1 MVTIIDSPC
10 GRGKTTYAINY
21 INERP
26 SDNFVY
32 ITPFL
37 KEVERVIEQTKFNG
51 ADKRFVQ
58 PANLGNGK
66 MDSLI
71 DLVHNNKDIAST
83 HSLFSN
89 CPIDIINPIKMGHYT
104 LILDEVMSVVEVLT
118 EINSSDIQTMLD
130 AGLISI
136 DNKTRKMIWLKDS
149 YNGHKFADIK
159 KRCENNNIYVV
170 NNVAIIWTFP
180 VEIFEAFD
188 NVVICTYM
196 FDCQIQKYYYDMY
209 NVAYTKKSIVN
220 GELVDYIEQ
229 KDNLDKIILLND
241 EHKINKIGIGKND
254 LSKSWYIK
262 HKDDIK
268 TLQNN
273 IYNYVSHLAPMLANT
288 KVKSKDIIWTTFKD
302 YKTKL
307 SSKGYSRS
315 FIPCNSRSTN
325 EYMDRFVVVY
335 PINVFV
341 NPIIVKFFEANGVKI
356 NQDDYALS
364 EMIQFIYR
372 SRIRQNKPIYCY
384 IPSIRMRQLLYNYIT
399 SSMPT
404 A

>member
-37 KEVERVIEQTKFNG
+37 KEVERVIDKTRFNG
-51 ADKRFVQ
+51 TDKRFVQ

-71 DLVHNNKDIAST
+71 NLFHNNKDIAST

-89 CPIDIINPIKMGHYT
+89 CSQSVADNIRIGHYT
-104 LILDEVMSVVEVLT
+104 LILDEVMSVVEVLS

-130 AGLISI
+130 AGLIVI
-136 DNKTRKMIWLKDS
+136 NPKTRQMIWVKDD

-188 NVVICTYM
+188 DVIICTYM

-229 KDNLDKIILLND
+229 KDSLDKLHILDN
-241 EHKINKIGIGKND
+241 HKINHVGDGKYD
-254 LSKSWYIK
+254 LSKSWYEK
-262 HKDDIK
+262 HKSNLK
-268 TLQNN
+268 VLQNN
-273 IYNYVSHLAPMLANT
+273 IYNYVSYLSPILAGT
-288 KVKSKDIIWTTFKD
+288 KVKSKDVIWTTFKD

-307 SSKGYSRS
+307 KGKGYANS
-315 FIPCNSRSTN
+315 FIPCNSRATN
-325 EYMDRFVVVY
+325 EYMNSFVVVY
-335 PINVFV
+335 PINIFV
-341 NPIIVKFFEANGVKI
+341 NPIVKQFFTNNGVEV
-356 NQDDYALS
+356 DEDGYALS
-364 EMIQFIYR
+364 ELIQFIYR
-372 SRIRQNKPIYCY
+372 SRIRQNQHIYCY
-384 IPSIRMRQLLYNYIT
+384 IPSVRMRSLLYNYM
-399 SSMPT
+399 MP
-404 A
+404 

>member
-37 KEVERVIEQTKFNG
+37 KEVERVIDKTKFNG
-51 ADKRFVQ
+51 TDKRFVQ

-71 DLVHNNKDIAST
+71 NLFHNNKDIAST

-89 CPIDIINPIKMGHYT
+89 CSQSVADNIRIGHYT
-104 LILDEVMSVVEVLT
+104 LILDEVMSVVEVLS

-130 AGLISI
+130 AGLIVI
-136 DNKTRKMIWLKDS
+136 NPKTRQMIWVKDD

-188 NVVICTYM
+188 DVIICTYM

-209 NVAYTKKSIVN
+209 NVAYIKKSIVN

-229 KDNLDKIILLND
+229 KDSLDKLHILDN
-241 EHKINKIGIGKND
+241 HKINHVGDGKYD
-254 LSKSWYIK
+254 LSKSWYEK
-262 HKDDIK
+262 HKSNLK
-268 TLQNN
+268 VLQNN
-273 IYNYVSHLAPMLANT
+273 IYNYVGHLAPILANT
-288 KVKSKDIIWTTFKD
+288 KVKSKDVIWTTFKD

-307 SSKGYSRS
+307 KGKGYANS
-315 FIPCNSRSTN
+315 FIPCNSRATN
-325 EYMDRFVVVY
+325 EYMNSFVVVY
-335 PINVFV
+335 PINIFV
-341 NPIIVKFFEANGVKI
+341 NPIVKQFFTNNGVEI
-356 NQDDYALS
+356 DEDGYALS
-364 EMIQFIYR
+364 ELIQFIYR
-372 SRIRQNKPIYCY
+372 SRIRQNQHIYCY
-384 IPSIRMRQLLYNYIT
+384 IPSVRMRSLLYNYM
-399 SSMPT
+399 MP
-404 A
+404 

>member
-66 MDSLI
+66 MNSLI
-71 DLVHNNKDIAST
+71 NLFHNNKDIVST
-83 HSLFSN
+83 HSLFSKCSQSVADN
-89 CPIDIINPIKMGHYT
+89 IRIGHYT
-104 LILDEVMSVVEVLT
+104 LILDEVMSVVEVL
-118 EINSSDIQTMLD
+118 NLKKSDIPTMLD
-130 AGLISI
+130 AELVRI
-136 DNKTRKMIWLKDS
+136 DEKTNKLIWLKGDYDGA
-149 YNGHKFADIK
+149 YNEIK
-159 KRCENNNIYVV
+159 ERCENNNIYVV
-170 NNVAIIWTFP
+170 SGVAIVWTFP

-188 NVVICTYM
+188 DVIICTYM
-196 FDCQIQKYYYDMY
+196 FDCQLQKYYYDMY

-229 KDNLDKIILLND
+229 KDSLDKLHILDNN
-241 EHKINKIGIGKND
+241 KINHVGDGKYD
-254 LSKSWYIK
+254 LSKSWYEN
-262 HKDDIK
+262 HKK
-268 TLQNN
+268 NLKMLQNN
-273 IYNYVSHLAPMLANT
+273 IYNYVRNFAPILAGT
-288 KVKSKDIIWTTFKD
+288 KIKSKDVIWTTFKD
-302 YKTKL
+302 YQTKL
-307 SSKGYSRS
+307 KGKGYANS
-315 FIPCNSRSTN
+315 FIPCNSRATN
-325 EYMDRFVVVY
+325 EYMDSFVVVY
-335 PINVFV
+335 PINIFV
-341 NPIIVKFFEANGVKI
+341 NPIVKQFFTNNGVEI
-356 NQDDYALS
+356 NEDGYALS
-364 EMIQFIYR
+364 ELIQFIYR
-372 SRIRQNKPIYCY
+372 SRIRQNQHIYCY
-384 IPSIRMRQLLYNYIT
+384 IPSLRMRQLLYNYIT

>member
-71 DLVHNNKDIAST
+71 NLFHNNRDIVST
-83 HSLFSN
+83 HSLFSKCSQSVADN
-89 CPIDIINPIKMGHYT
+89 IRIGHYT
-104 LILDEVMSVVEVLT
+104 LILDEVMSVVEVL
-118 EINSSDIQTMLD
+118 NLKKSDIPTMLD
-130 AGLISI
+130 AELVRI
-136 DNKTRKMIWLKDS
+136 DEKTNKLIWLKGDYDGA
-149 YNGHKFADIK
+149 YNEIK
-159 KRCENNNIYVV
+159 ERCENNNIYVV
-170 NNVAIIWTFP
+170 SGVAIVWTFP

-188 NVVICTYM
+188 NVIICTYM
-196 FDCQIQKYYYDMY
+196 FDCQLQKYYYDMY
-209 NVAYTKKSIVN
+209 NVPYTKKSIVN

-229 KDNLDKIILLND
+229 KDSLDKLHILDNN
-241 EHKINKIGIGKND
+241 KINHVGDGKYD
-254 LSKSWYIK
+254 LSKSWYEK
-262 HKDDIK
+262 HKK
-268 TLQNN
+268 NLKMLQNN
-273 IYNYVSHLAPMLANT
+273 IYNYVHNFAPKLAGT
-288 KVKSKDIIWTTFKD
+288 KIKSKDIIWTTFKD
-302 YKTKL
+302 YQTKL
-307 SSKGYSRS
+307 KGKGYANS
-315 FIPCNSRSTN
+315 FIPCNSRATN
-325 EYMDRFVVVY
+325 EYMDSFVVVY
-335 PINVFV
+335 PINIFV
-341 NPIIVKFFEANGVKI
+341 NPIVKQFFTNNGVEI
-356 NQDDYALS
+356 NEDGYALS
-364 EMIQFIYR
+364 ELIQFIYR
-372 SRIRQNKPIYCY
+372 SRIRQNQHIYCY
-384 IPSIRMRQLLYNYIT
+384 IPSLRMRQLLYNYIT

>member
-51 ADKRFVQ
+51 VAKRFVQ

-71 DLVHNNKDIAST
+71 NLFHNNKDIAST

-89 CPIDIINPIKMGHYT
+89 CSQSVADNIRIGHYT
-104 LILDEVMSVVEVLT
+104 LILDEVMSVVEVLS

-130 AGLISI
+130 AGLIVI
-136 DNKTRKMIWLKDS
+136 NPKTRQMIWVKDD

-188 NVVICTYM
+188 NVIICTYM

-229 KDNLDKIILLND
+229 KDSLDKLHILDN
-241 EHKINKIGIGKND
+241 HKINHVGDGKYD
-254 LSKSWYIK
+254 LSKSWYEK
-262 HKDDIK
+262 HKSNLK
-268 TLQNN
+268 VLQNN
-273 IYNYVSHLAPMLANT
+273 IYNYVHNFAPTLSCS
-288 KVKSKDIIWTTFKD
+288 KVKSKDVIWTTFKD

-307 SSKGYSRS
+307 KGKGYANS
-315 FIPCNSRSTN
+315 FIPCNSRATN
-325 EYMDRFVVVY
+325 EYMNSFVVVY
-335 PINVFV
+335 PINIFV
-341 NPIIVKFFEANGVKI
+341 NPIVKQFFTNNGVEI
-356 NQDDYALS
+356 DEDGYALS
-364 EMIQFIYR
+364 ELIQFVYR
-372 SRIRQNKPIYCY
+372 SRIRQNQHIYCY
-384 IPSIRMRQLLYNYIT
+384 IPSVRMRSLLYNYM
-399 SSMPT
+399 MP
-404 A
+404 

>member
-71 DLVHNNKDIAST
+71 NLFHNNRDIVST
-83 HSLFSN
+83 HSLFSKCSQSVADN
-89 CPIDIINPIKMGHYT
+89 IRIGHYT
-104 LILDEVMSVVEVLT
+104 LILDEVMSVVEVL
-118 EINSSDIQTMLD
+118 NLKKSDIPTMLD
-130 AGLISI
+130 AELVRI
-136 DNKTRKMIWLKDS
+136 DEKTNKLIWLKGDYDGA
-149 YNGHKFADIK
+149 YNEIK
-159 KRCENNNIYVV
+159 ERCENNNIYVV
-170 NNVAIIWTFP
+170 SGVAIVWTFP

-188 NVVICTYM
+188 NVIICTYM
-196 FDCQIQKYYYDMY
+196 FDCQLQKYYYDMY
-209 NVAYTKKSIVN
+209 NVPYTKKSIVN

-229 KDNLDKIILLND
+229 KDSLDKLHILDNN
-241 EHKINKIGIGKND
+241 KINHVGDGKYD
-254 LSKSWYIK
+254 LSKSWYEK
-262 HKDDIK
+262 HKK
-268 TLQNN
+268 NLKMLQNN
-273 IYNYVSHLAPMLANT
+273 IYNYVHNFAPMLANT
-288 KVKSKDIIWTTFKD
+288 KVKSKDVIWTTFKD
-302 YKTKL
+302 YQTKL
-307 SSKGYSRS
+307 KGKGYANS
-315 FIPCNSRSTN
+315 FIPCNSRATN
-325 EYMDRFVVVY
+325 EYMNSFVVVY
-335 PINVFV
+335 PINIFV
-341 NPIIVKFFEANGVKI
+341 NPIVKQFFTNNGVEI
-356 NQDDYALS
+356 NEDGYALS
-364 EMIQFIYR
+364 ELIQFIYR
-372 SRIRQNKPIYCY
+372 SRIRQNQHIYCY
-384 IPSIRMRQLLYNYIT
+384 IPSLRMRSLLYNYIT

>member
-71 DLVHNNKDIAST
+71 NLFHNNRDIVST
-83 HSLFSN
+83 HSLFSKCSQSVADN
-89 CPIDIINPIKMGHYT
+89 IRIGHYT
-104 LILDEVMSVVEVLT
+104 LILDEVMSVVEVL
-118 EINSSDIQTMLD
+118 NLKKSDIPTMLD
-130 AGLISI
+130 AGLVRI
-136 DNKTRKMIWLKDS
+136 DEKTNKLIWLKSDYDGA
-149 YNGHKFADIK
+149 YNEIK
-159 KRCENNNIYVV
+159 ERCENNNIYVV
-170 NNVAIIWTFP
+170 NNVAIVWTFP

-188 NVVICTYM
+188 NVIICTYM
-196 FDCQIQKYYYDMY
+196 FDCQLQKYYYDMY

-229 KDNLDKIILLND
+229 KDSLDKLHILDNN
-241 EHKINKIGIGKND
+241 KINHVGDGKYD
-254 LSKSWYIK
+254 LSKSWYEK
-262 HKDDIK
+262 HKK
-268 TLQNN
+268 NLKMLQNN
-273 IYNYVSHLAPMLANT
+273 IYNYVHNFAPMLANT
-288 KVKSKDIIWTTFKD
+288 KVKSKDVIWTTFKD
-302 YKTKL
+302 YKAKL
-307 SSKGYSRS
+307 KGKGYANS
-315 FIPCNSRSTN
+315 FIPCNSRATN
-325 EYMDRFVVVY
+325 EYMNSFVVVY
-335 PINVFV
+335 PINIFV
-341 NPIIVKFFEANGVKI
+341 NPIVKQFFTNNGVEI
-356 NQDDYALS
+356 DEDGYALS
-364 EMIQFIYR
+364 ELVQFVYR
-372 SRIRQNKPIYCY
+372 SRIRQNQHIYCY
-384 IPSIRMRQLLYNYIT
+384 IPSLRMRSLLYNYIT

>member
-37 KEVERVIEQTKFNG
+37 KEVERVIDKTKFNG
-51 ADKRFVQ
+51 TDKRFVQ

-71 DLVHNNKDIAST
+71 NLFHNNKDIAST

-89 CPIDIINPIKMGHYT
+89 CSQSVADNIRIGHYT
-104 LILDEVMSVVEVLT
+104 LILDEVMSVVEVLS

-130 AGLISI
+130 ASLIVI
-136 DNKTRKMIWLKDS
+136 NPKTRQMIWVKDD

-170 NNVAIIWTFP
+170 NNVAIVWTFP

-188 NVVICTYM
+188 DVIICTYM
-196 FDCQIQKYYYDMY
+196 FDCQLQKYYYDMY

-229 KDNLDKIILLND
+229 KDSLDKLHILDN
-241 EHKINKIGIGKND
+241 HKINHVGDGKYD
-254 LSKSWYIK
+254 LSKSWYEK
-262 HKDDIK
+262 HKSNLK
-268 TLQNN
+268 VLQNN
-273 IYNYVSHLAPMLANT
+273 IYNYVSYLSPILAGT
-288 KVKSKDIIWTTFKD
+288 KVKSKDVIWTTFKD

-307 SSKGYSRS
+307 KGKGYANS
-315 FIPCNSRSTN
+315 FIPCNSRATN
-325 EYMDRFVVVY
+325 EYMNSFVVVY
-335 PINVFV
+335 PINIFV
-341 NPIIVKFFEANGVKI
+341 NPIVKQFFTNNGVEV
-356 NQDDYALS
+356 DEDGYALS
-364 EMIQFIYR
+364 ELIQFVYR
-372 SRIRQNKPIYCY
+372 SRIRQNQHIYCY
-384 IPSIRMRQLLYNYIT
+384 IPSVRMRSLLYNYM
-399 SSMPT
+399 MP
-404 A
+404 

>member
-26 SDNFVY
+26 TDNFVY

-71 DLVHNNKDIAST
+71 NLFHNNRDIVST
-83 HSLFSN
+83 HSLFSKCSQSVADN
-89 CPIDIINPIKMGHYT
+89 IRIGHYT
-104 LILDEVMSVVEVLT
+104 LILDEVMSVVEVL
-118 EINSSDIQTMLD
+118 NLKKSDIPTMLD
-130 AGLISI
+130 AELVRI
-136 DNKTRKMIWLKDS
+136 DEKTNKLIWLKSDYDGA
-149 YNGHKFADIK
+149 YNEIK
-159 KRCENNNIYVV
+159 ERCENNNIYVV
-170 NNVAIIWTFP
+170 SGVAIVWTFP

-188 NVVICTYM
+188 NVIICTYM
-196 FDCQIQKYYYDMY
+196 FDCQLQKYYYDMY

-229 KDNLDKIILLND
+229 KDNLDKLILLD
-241 EHKINKIGIGKND
+241 DGHKINKIGIGKND

-273 IYNYVSHLAPMLANT
+273 IYNYVSNLAPMLANT

-302 YKTKL
+302 YKAKL
-307 SSKGYSRS
+307 SGKGYSRS

-384 IPSIRMRQLLYNYIT
+384 IPSLRMRQLLYNYIT

>member
-37 KEVERVIEQTKFNG
+37 KEVERVIDKTRFNG
-51 ADKRFVQ
+51 TDKRFVQ

-71 DLVHNNKDIAST
+71 NLFHNNKDIAST

-89 CPIDIINPIKMGHYT
+89 CSQSVADNIRIGHYT
-104 LILDEVMSVVEVLT
+104 LILDEVMSVVEVLS

-130 AGLISI
+130 AGLIVI
-136 DNKTRKMIWLKDS
+136 NPKTRQMIWVKDD

-188 NVVICTYM
+188 DVIICTYM

-229 KDNLDKIILLND
+229 KDSLDKLHILDN
-241 EHKINKIGIGKND
+241 HKINHVGDGKYD
-254 LSKSWYIK
+254 LSKSWYEK
-262 HKDDIK
+262 HKSNLK
-268 TLQNN
+268 VLQNN
-273 IYNYVSHLAPMLANT
+273 IYNYVSYLSPILAGT
-288 KVKSKDIIWTTFKD
+288 KVKSKDVIWTTFKD

-307 SSKGYSRS
+307 KGKGYANS
-315 FIPCNSRSTN
+315 FIPCNSRATN
-325 EYMDRFVVVY
+325 EYMNSFVVVY
-335 PINVFV
+335 PINIFV
-341 NPIIVKFFEANGVKI
+341 NPIVKQFFTNNGVEI
-356 NQDDYALS
+356 DEDGYALS
-364 EMIQFIYR
+364 ELIQFIYR
-372 SRIRQNKPIYCY
+372 SRIRQNQHIYCY
-384 IPSIRMRQLLYNYIT
+384 IPSVRMRSLLYNYM
-399 SSMPT
+399 MP
-404 A
+404 

>member
-37 KEVERVIEQTKFNG
+37 KEVERVIDKTKFNG
-51 ADKRFVQ
+51 TDKRFVQ

-71 DLVHNNKDIAST
+71 NLFHNNKDIAST

-89 CPIDIINPIKMGHYT
+89 CSQSVADNIRIGHYT
-104 LILDEVMSVVEVLT
+104 LILDEVMSVVEVLS

-130 AGLISI
+130 ASLIVI
-136 DNKTRKMIWLKDS
+136 NPKTRKMIWVKDD

-188 NVVICTYM
+188 DVIICTYM
-196 FDCQIQKYYYDMY
+196 FDCQLQKYYYDMY

-229 KDNLDKIILLND
+229 KDSLDKLHILDN
-241 EHKINKIGIGKND
+241 HKINHVGDGKYD
-254 LSKSWYIK
+254 LSKSWYEK
-262 HKDDIK
+262 HKSNLK
-268 TLQNN
+268 VLQNN
-273 IYNYVSHLAPMLANT
+273 IYNYVSYLSPILAGT
-288 KVKSKDIIWTTFKD
+288 KVKSKDVIWTTFKD

-307 SSKGYSRS
+307 KGKGYANS
-315 FIPCNSRSTN
+315 FIPCNSRATN
-325 EYMDRFVVVY
+325 EYMNSFVVVY
-335 PINVFV
+335 PINIFV
-341 NPIIVKFFEANGVKI
+341 NPIVKQFFTNNGVEV
-356 NQDDYALS
+356 DEDGYALS
-364 EMIQFIYR
+364 ELIQFVYR
-372 SRIRQNKPIYCY
+372 SRIRQNQHIYCY
-384 IPSIRMRQLLYNYIT
+384 IPSVRMRSLLYNYM
-399 SSMPT
+399 MP
-404 A
+404 